1 MLWKK
6 RYNFD
11 KANEV
16 VKQVQKMAQEK
27 LDTFSKK
34 CVTKQENKETATKSG
49 AESEEKMDVTQDLPS
64 KGASLGKKS
73 DLSFFFF
80 NMISWNLIYVY
91 SEVCLIQHEH
101 TVFLYTENCVM
112 YIASWF
118 QHMPR
123 NEFST

>member
-11 KANEV
+11 KANKV

-49 AESEEKMDVTQDLPS
+49 AESEEKVDVTQDLPS
-64 KGASLGKKS
+64 KDAAMGKKS
-73 DLSFFFF
+73 DLSLFQCDMLKF
-80 NMISWNLIYVY
+80 
-91 SEVCLIQHEH
+91 E
-101 TVFLYTENCVM
+101 LYAQWYLSNSTCVM
-112 YIASWF
+112 YNF
-118 QHMPR
+118 MV
-123 NEFST
+123 STDADKWI

>member
-1 MLWKK
+1 MFWKVKQVLNVLSKDLQVMLWKK

-49 AESEEKMDVTQDLPS
+49 AESEEKMGVTQDLPS
-64 KGASLGKKS
+64 KDAAAMGKNQIC
-73 DLSFFFF
+73 FYF
-80 NMISWNLIYVY
+80 NVIS
-91 SEVCLIQHEH
+91 
-101 TVFLYTENCVM
+101 
-112 YIASWF
+112 
-118 QHMPR
+118 
-123 NEFST
+123 

>member
-49 AESEEKMDVTQDLPS
+49 AESEEKMGVTQDLPS
-64 KGASLGKKS
+64 KDAAMGKNQIC
-73 DLSFFFF
+73 FYF
-80 NMISWNLIYVY
+80 NVISWNLSYTCMY
-91 SEVCLIQHEH
+91 SEICLIQH
-101 TVFLYTENCVM
+101 V
-112 YIASWF
+112 YIIF
-118 QHMPR
+118 I
-123 NEFST
+123 

>member
-49 AESEEKMDVTQDLPS
+49 AESEEKVDVTQELPS
-64 KGASLGKKS
+64 KDAAMGKKS
-73 DLSFFFF
+73 DLFLFQCDKLKFELY
-80 NMISWNLIYVY
+80 MYV
-91 SEVCLIQHEH
+91 Q
-101 TVFLYTENCVM
+101 
-112 YIASWF
+112 
-118 QHMPR
+118 
-123 NEFST
+123 

>member
-49 AESEEKMDVTQDLPS
+49 TESEEKVDVTQELPN
-64 KGASLGKKS
+64 KDAAMGKKS
-73 DLSFFFF
+73 DLSLFQCDKFKFELY
-80 NMISWNLIYVY
+80 MYVQWNLFNSTCVYYIY
-91 SEVCLIQHEH
+91 LDWKLWH
-101 TVFLYTENCVM
+101 L
-112 YIASWF
+112 
-118 QHMPR
+118 
-123 NEFST
+123 

>member
-1 MLWKK
+1 MFWKVKQVLNVLSKDLQVMLWKK

-49 AESEEKMDVTQDLPS
+49 AESEEKVDVTHELPS
-64 KGASLGKKS
+64 KDAAMGKKS
-73 DLSFFFF
+73 ELLGFFL
-80 NMISWNLIYVY
+80 M
-91 SEVCLIQHEH
+91 
-101 TVFLYTENCVM
+101 
-112 YIASWF
+112 
-118 QHMPR
+118 
-123 NEFST
+123 